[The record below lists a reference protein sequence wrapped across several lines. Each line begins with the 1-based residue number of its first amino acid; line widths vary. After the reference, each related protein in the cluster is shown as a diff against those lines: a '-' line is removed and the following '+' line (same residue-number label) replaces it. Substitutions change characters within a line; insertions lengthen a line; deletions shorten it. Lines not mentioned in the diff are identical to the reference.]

1 MVTLYPDSLLSAREL
16 PFAAIVR
23 GSPKYGGTI
32 STDIEKFALET
43 AVSALF
49 FQQAEDGYSLA
60 SVISMVCNAWKRGGW
75 LVIIYKNAWIYDLF
89 TKRRL
94 YLGGF

>member
-1 MVTLYPDSLLSAREL
+1 MAIERIALK
-16 PFAAIVR
+16 AAASV
-23 GSPKYGGTI
+23 
-32 STDIEKFALET
+32 
-43 AVSALF
+43 LF

-60 SVISMVCNAWKRGGW
+60 SAISMARNAWKRGGW

>member
-1 MVTLYPDSLLSAREL
+1 M
-16 PFAAIVR
+16 
-23 GSPKYGGTI
+23 
-32 STDIEKFALET
+32 DIEKFALET
-43 AVSALF
+43 AASALF

-60 SVISMVCNAWKRGGW
+60 SAISMARNAWKRGGW

-94 YLGGF
+94 YPPSF

>member
-1 MVTLYPDSLLSAREL
+1 M
-16 PFAAIVR
+16 
-23 GSPKYGGTI
+23 
-32 STDIEKFALET
+32 DIEKFALET
-43 AVSALF
+43 AASALF

-60 SVISMVCNAWKRGGW
+60 SAISMARNAW

-94 YLGGF
+94 YPPSF